1 MDPTELADTIEF
13 PTLDPGITLLSM
25 DERATGALQ
34 SLVLDH
40 LLLNPGE
47 AYWVDARNNAVTTT
61 LSQVAPSMRILDR
74 IQVARAFTAFQ
85 HHSIVA
91 DLADVIDTSPSII
104 VLPDVDWFYTGDD
117 LARGEGTR
125 MLEDVFG
132 MLTDIAAELQVPV
145 VVSSAAD
152 GEAGEPLPTAAETVI
167 ECTLTQFGPRF
178 SGSEFETLMFDCGTG
193 VQTTLAFWRRIL
205 HARHPQQIS
214 ESAPEVS
221 AIGSH

>member
-1 MDPTELADTIEF
+1 MEPTDLAENIEF
-13 PTLDPGITLLSM
+13 PSLEPGITLLSM
-25 DERATGALQ
+25 DDRATGALQ
-34 SLVLDH
+34 SLILDH
-40 LLLNPGE
+40 LLLYSGD

-61 LSQVAPSMRILDR
+61 LSQVAPSMRVLDR

-85 HHSIVA
+85 HHSLVTGLTDA
-91 DLADVIDTSPSII
+91 VDTVPSII

-117 LARGEGTR
+117 LARGEGQR
-125 MLEDVFG
+125 
-132 MLTDIAAELQVPV
+132 MLTDVLEMLTGIATDLQLPV
-145 VVSSAAD
+145 AVSRAGA
-152 GEAGEPLPTAAETVI
+152 GEAGDQVAAAAETVI

-193 VQTTLAFWRRIL
+193 VQTTLAFWQRVL

-214 ESAPEVS
+214 EPGPEVS